1 MDYHVALGGLVVG
14 ILVGLSGIGGGSLM
28 MPILVLLF
36 RVSPLI
42 AVGTDLAYSVP
53 TKILGAIVH
62 GRQHTVNFKLV
73 LLLCIGG
80 VPGAII
86 GILSLS
92 YLKAHISLEE
102 LNSVLRRIIGVLLI
116 AIAMTIIGI
125 QLLSRQRPADW
136 VPLRP
141 HAPIVIVVAFFVGFL
156 VSITSIGAGSITLTA
171 LVMILPRMRL
181 QDLVGS
187 DIAFAAIIVPI
198 AALGHFSLVSVNV
211 PMTLSLLVGSL
222 PGVFIGSRLCATLPV
237 KYLRP
242 ALAGVMALAGTRLL

>member
-1 MDYHVALGGLVVG
+1 MDYHVALGGLIVG
-14 ILVGLSGIGGGSLM
+14 VLVGLSGVGGGSLM
-28 MPILVLLF
+28 MPVLVLLF
-36 RVSPLI
+36 RVSPLV

-53 TKILGAIVH
+53 TKILGAVVH
-62 GRQHTVNFKLV
+62 GRQQTVNWKLV

-86 GILSLS
+86 GILSLA
-92 YLKAHISLEE
+92 YLKAHISLEA
-102 LNSVLRRIIGVLLI
+102 LNALLRHIIGGLLIVIALTIIGV
-116 AIAMTIIGI
+116 
-125 QLLSRQRPADW
+125 QLFSKKPPLNW

-141 HAPIVIVVAFFVGFL
+141 RAPVVVVAAAIVGFL

-198 AALGHFSLVSVNV
+198 AALGHFSLGSVNL
-211 PMTLSLLVGSL
+211 PMTLSLLIGSL

>member
-36 RVSPLI
+36 RVSPLV

-53 TKILGAIVH
+53 TKILGAFVH
-62 GRQHTVNFKLV
+62 QRQHTVNLKLV

-80 VPGAII
+80 IPGAII
-86 GILSLS
+86 GIVSLS
-92 YLKAHISLEE
+92 YLKAHVSLDE
-102 LNSVLRRIIGVLLI
+102 LNSLLRHVIGVLLI
-116 AIAMTIIGI
+116 AIALTIVGM
-125 QLLSRQRPADW
+125 QLLTRHRPADSI
-136 VPLRP
+136 PLRP
-141 HAPIVIVVAFFVGFL
+141 HAPIVIVVAAVVGFL
-156 VSITSIGAGSITLTA
+156 VSVTSIGAGSITLTA
-171 LVMILPRMRL
+171 LIMILPRMRL

-198 AALGHFSLVSVNV
+198 AALGHFNLGSVNV

-222 PGVFIGSRLCATLPV
+222 PGVFIGSRLCASLPV
-237 KYLRP
+237 QYLRP